1 MFLPRVTFLT
11 RFTARLLRALILAL
25 ACAVRAR
32 RIVAAS
38 ARLLRRVF
46 ARVRFLSRLAATPLR
61 APILVLAFADRAL
74 RILAE
79 STRLLRRVLARAT
92 ELDRTRVLATLVR
105 PWDRALETLRDVLF
119 GTACTLPW
127 PPPFA
132 RTVCALG
139 APFAF
144 FADLISGL
152 SFGAAHAVSASA
164 RLPMNVKN
172 TIRFIVSLSL
182 SLSNFD

>member
-1 MFLPRVTFLT
+1 MFLPRVTFLP
-11 RFTARLLRALILAL
+11 RFTARLLRAPILAL

-79 STRLLRRVLARAT
+79 STRLLRKVLARAT
-92 ELDRTRVLATLVR
+92 ELDRTRGLATLVR
-105 PWDRALETLRDVLF
+105 P
-119 GTACTLPW
+119 
-127 PPPFA
+127 
-132 RTVCALG
+132 
-139 APFAF
+139 
-144 FADLISGL
+144 
-152 SFGAAHAVSASA
+152 
-164 RLPMNVKN
+164 
-172 TIRFIVSLSL
+172 
-182 SLSNFD
+182 